1 MRDTGSTHITQYTK
15 RRRAVV
21 PADQISDAS
30 DTDQPEMLLGR
41 YRVLA
46 RCGHGGFGT
55 VCTCWDTRLQR
66 RVAIKRM
73 PLTDIDAHQG
83 ILTST
88 VDEALAEARTAC
100 LLAHP
105 NIVSVHDFESDE
117 AYAYLVMEFVD
128 GLNLSELLARVEGG
142 TLTHDELAH
151 VVTSLGH
158 ALAYAH
164 ENGVLHLDIKPTNVM
179 IDRQGTVKLADFGMA
194 TLASATGYGDAR
206 GGTVGY
212 MPPEQIEG
220 FLVDERADVFSLAAV
235 VRQALTGHNIYAGK
249 SAKESLTKMLKQ
261 PHTLEAEAPTLSRA
275 AIDEL
280 NQALSSDSAR
290 RPANVAEF
298 SDSLSYE
305 LGDKAAG
312 EKSLREL
319 IGQTREEEDGP
330 LDDGRLPLDVRYP
343 WLFSALSRITSAAT
357 TALLVF
363 PLLKALVPESMSFQ
377 LTGIVLSAA
386 AAALWTPLGS
396 ALVLSA
402 FIYALASISP
412 TSTSFPLA
420 AISTLLAGTWWVL
433 AGRTNRFATSAGLFP
448 ALFPPCVAAPE
459 LAGAT
464 LKPLPACLTGAFGYL
479 FGIAFSKA
487 MPLQFA
493 ATPLSFDLLSTM
505 SQPSFWIMCLG
516 CALSSYATA
525 LVSKKRSRARMI
537 FGQIVGLVLFVG
549 TIFLASYVENKSF
562 LPSVNWVPIIFAV
575 TLCVLVCIVIVLT
588 GPHSY
593 GREGEDMNELY

>member
-21 PADQISDAS
+21 LADQISDAS
-30 DTDQPEMLLGR
+30 ETDQPEMLLGR

-73 PLTDIDAHQG
+73 PLTDIAAHQV

-117 AYAYLVMEFVD
+117 TYAYLVMEFVD

-151 VVTSLGH
+151 VVASLGR

-261 PHTLEAEAPTLSRA
+261 PHTLETEDPTLSRA

-280 NQALSSDSAR
+280 NQALSYDSAR
-290 RPANVAEF
+290 RPADVAEF
-298 SDSLSYE
+298 SNSLSYE
-305 LGDKAAG
+305 LGDRTAG

-319 IGQTREEEDGP
+319 IGQTEEEDGS
-330 LDDGRLPLDVRYP
+330 LDDTRLPLNVRYP
-343 WLFSALSRITSAAT
+343 WLFSALSRIASAAT

-363 PLLKALVPESMSFQ
+363 PLLKALVPESLSFQ
-377 LTGIVLSAA
+377 LTGVVLSAA

-420 AISTLLAGTWWVL
+420 AVSTLLAGTWWVL

-448 ALFPPCVAAPE
+448 ALFPMCAAAPGF
-459 LAGAT
+459 AGAA

-493 ATPLSFDLLSTM
+493 ATPLFFDLLSAM
-505 SQPSFWIMCLG
+505 SRTSFWIMCLG
-516 CALSSYATA
+516 CALSSYAAA
-525 LVSKKRSRARMI
+525 LVSKKRSRIRMV
-537 FGQIVGLVLFVG
+537 FGQIVGLALFIG

-562 LPSVNWVPIIFAV
+562 LPSVSWVPIIFAV

>member
-1 MRDTGSTHITQYTK
+1 MRDTGSAHITQYTK

-21 PADQISDAS
+21 SADQISDDS
-30 DTDQPEMLLGR
+30 ETGQPEMLLGR

-73 PLTDIDAHQG
+73 PLTDIAAHQG

-88 VDEALAEARTAC
+88 IDEALAEARTAC

-151 VVTSLGH
+151 VVASLGR

-220 FLVDERADVFSLAAV
+220 FLVDERADVF
-235 VRQALTGHNIYAGK
+235 GHNIYAGK

-261 PHTLEAEAPTLSRA
+261 PHTLETEDPTLSRA

-280 NQALSSDSAR
+280 NQALSYDSAR
-290 RPANVAEF
+290 RPADVAEF
-298 SDSLSYE
+298 SNSLSYE
-305 LGDKAAG
+305 LGDRTAG

-330 LDDGRLPLDVRYP
+330 LDDTRLPLDVRYP

-363 PLLKALVPESMSFQ
+363 PLLKALVPESLSFQ
-377 LTGIVLSAA
+377 LTGVVLSAA

-420 AISTLLAGTWWVL
+420 AISTLLSGTWWIL

-448 ALFPPCVAAPE
+448 ALFPMCVAAPG
-459 LAGAT
+459 LAGAV

-493 ATPLSFDLLSTM
+493 ATPLFFDLLSAM
-505 SQPSFWIMCLG
+505 SRTSFWIMCLG
-516 CALSSYATA
+516 CALSSYAAA
-525 LVSKKRSRARMI
+525 LVSKKRSRIRMV
-537 FGQIVGLVLFVG
+537 FGQIVGLALFIG

-562 LPSVNWVPIIFAV
+562 LPSVSWVPIIFAV

-588 GPHSY
+588 GPHLY